1 MTTATDAT
9 ADATDR
15 EPALV
20 LAERVDTARV
30 DPSADGGIDITVTG
44 DLKRLDVE
52 HADSIHRSGDLG
64 DMMINGPIKGRG
76 KEVGRRARR

>member
-1 MTTATDAT
+1 MTTATDGT

-30 DPSADGGIDITVTG
+30 DPSADGGIDITATG

-52 HADSIHRSGDLG
+52 HADSIHLSGDLG

-76 KEVGRRARR
+76 K